1 MIVRWLVAQPG
12 RIFYGWWIVGAG
24 LVSMTL
30 SSGLFFNG
38 FGFYFLPIQTQF
50 GWSSTAMSGA
60 VSLSRLESGLLGPI
74 EGYLIQRYGPQRVML
89 VGFVVFALGFVLLSR
104 STHIVVFY
112 AAILVMA
119 LGSGLAGFAA
129 VVAAIN
135 NWFRRN
141 RTKAFGISMLGLGLG
156 GVIFSSLLA
165 WSIAAFGW
173 QVTALASGALLIIL
187 GLPIAQLVRFSP
199 EPYGYLPDGDDPKE
213 LARAQAEAQ
222 KSGTASRRI
231 PPPDDEDFTWK
242 EALKTPA
249 FWIISVCHALA
260 LVAISATGVHQV
272 AYMEEDIGL
281 TGAQA
286 ALVVVVLSTVMMLCQ
301 PMGGVLGDRYSKK
314 HIAAICLLGHG
325 VAMVLLAMATGFG
338 FLMVYAVVQG
348 LSWGTRGPI
357 ITAMRG
363 DYFGRKDFALIN
375 GYSQVIMM
383 MGMIVGPLVAGFMAD
398 NYTYQGGFYII
409 AGMVGFGSILFLIM
423 QKPVKPTPEAAG
435 G

>member
-1 MIVRWLVAQPG
+1 MIVGWFLAQP
-12 RIFYGWWIVGAG
+12 RKLFYGWWIVGAG

-38 FGFYFLPIQTQF
+38 FGFYFLPIQSQF

-60 VSLSRLESGLLGPI
+60 VSLSRLESGLLGPL
-74 EGYLIQRYGPQRVML
+74 EGYLIQRYGPQRVMF
-89 VGFVVFALGFVLLSR
+89 VGFLVFALGFALLSQ
-104 STHIVVFY
+104 STHIVTFY

-165 WSIAAFGW
+165 WSIAEFGW
-173 QVTALASGALLIIL
+173 QNTALFSGALLLIL
-187 GLPIAQLVRFSP
+187 GLPIARIVRYSP
-199 EPYGYLPDGDDPKE
+199 EPYGLLPDGDKPEDE
-213 LARAQAEAQ
+213 AE
-222 KSGTASRRI
+222 SSSDDETRRRI
-231 PPPDDEDFTWK
+231 VPPSDEDFTWK
-242 EALKTPA
+242 EALQTPA

-272 AYMEEDIGL
+272 AYMENDLGL
-281 TGAQA
+281 SGARA

-301 PMGGVLGDRYSKK
+301 PMGGFLGDRYSKK
-314 HIAAICLLGHG
+314 HIAALCLLGHG
-325 VAMVLLAMATGFG
+325 AAMVLLAMATGFG

-348 LSWGTRGPI
+348 LG
-357 ITAMRG
+357 
-363 DYFGRKDFALIN
+363 GR
-375 GYSQVIMM
+375 
-383 MGMIVGPLVAGFMAD
+383 AGR
-398 NYTYQGGFYII
+398 
-409 AGMVGFGSILFLIM
+409 
-423 QKPVKPTPEAAG
+423 
-435 G
+435 

>member
-1 MIVRWLVAQPG
+1 MLVGWFLAQPKKL
-12 RIFYGWWIVGAG
+12 FYGWWIVGAG

-38 FGFYFLPIQTQF
+38 FGFYFLPIQSQF
-50 GWSSTAMSGA
+50 NWSSTAMSGA
-60 VSLSRLESGLLGPI
+60 VSLSRLESGLLGPL

-89 VGFVVFALGFVLLSR
+89 VGYLVFAAGFALLSQ
-104 STHIVVFY
+104 SNHIVIFY
-112 AAILVMA
+112 LAILVMA

-141 RTKAFGISMLGLGLG
+141 KTKAFGISMLGLGLG
-156 GVIFSSLLA
+156 GVIFSSFLA
-165 WSIAAFGW
+165 WSIAEYGW
-173 QVTALASGALLIIL
+173 ENTALFSAGILLIV
-187 GLPIAQLVRFSP
+187 GLPISMMVRYSP
-199 EPYGYLPDGDDPKE
+199 EPYGLLPDGDAPE
-213 LARAQAEAQ
+213 EEEESSTEERPRRRVYP
-222 KSGTASRRI
+222 TA
-231 PPPDDEDFTWK
+231 DEDFTWK
-242 EALKTPA
+242 EALQTPA

-272 AYMEEDIGL
+272 AYMEEDLGL
-281 TGAQA
+281 SGASA
-286 ALVVVVLSTVMMLCQ
+286 ALVVVVLSSVMMVCQ
-301 PMGGVLGDRYSKK
+301 PVGGFLGDRYSKR
-314 HIAAICLLGHG
+314 HIAALCLLGHG

-338 FLMVYAVVQG
+338 FLMIYAVVQG

-383 MGMIVGPLVAGFMAD
+383 MGMIVGPLVAGYMAD
-398 NYTYQGGFYII
+398 NYSYQSGFLII
-409 AGMVGFGSILFLIM
+409 AGLVAMGSILFLIM
-423 QKPVKPTPEAAG
+423 RQPVKKSRGRAAG
-435 G
+435 

>member
-1 MIVRWLVAQPG
+1 MIVGWFLTQP
-12 RIFYGWWIVGAG
+12 RKLFYGWWIVGAG

-38 FGFYFLPIQTQF
+38 FGFYFLPIQSQF

-60 VSLSRLESGLLGPI
+60 VSLSRLESGLLGPL
-74 EGYLIQRYGPQRVML
+74 EGYLIQRYGPQRVMF
-89 VGFVVFALGFVLLSR
+89 VGFIVFALGFVLLSR
-104 STHIVVFY
+104 STHIVTFY

-141 RTKAFGISMLGLGLG
+141 RSKAFGISMLGLGLG

-165 WSIAAFGW
+165 WSIAEYGW
-173 QVTALASGALLIIL
+173 QNTALFSGALLLIL
-187 GLPIAQLVRFSP
+187 GIPISRIVRFSP
-199 EPYGYLPDGDDPKE
+199 EPYGLLPDGDDPNE
-213 LARAQAEAQ
+213 GAESAADG
-222 KSGTASRRI
+222 KAVRRPA
-231 PPPDDEDFTWK
+231 PPLDEDFTWK
-242 EALKTPA
+242 EALQTPA

-272 AYMEEDIGL
+272 AYMEEDLGL
-281 TGAQA
+281 SGARA

-301 PMGGVLGDRYSKK
+301 PMGGFLGDRYSKK
-314 HIAAICLLGHG
+314 HIAAVCLLGHG

-338 FLMVYAVVQG
+338 FLMIYAVVQG

-375 GYSQVIMM
+375 GYSQVVMM

-398 NYTYQGGFYII
+398 NYSYRGGFLII
-409 AGMVGFGSILFLIM
+409 AAMVGLGSILFLIM
-423 QKPVKPTPEAAG
+423 RQPIKKRAEGTVG
-435 G
+435 

>member
-1 MIVRWLVAQPG
+1 MIVGWFLAQP
-12 RIFYGWWIVGAG
+12 RKLFYGWWIVGAG

-38 FGFYFLPIQTQF
+38 FGFYFLPIQSQF

-60 VSLSRLESGLLGPI
+60 VSLSRLESGLLGPL
-74 EGYLIQRYGPQRVML
+74 EGYLIQRYGPQRVMF
-89 VGFVVFALGFVLLSR
+89 VGFLVFALGFALLSQ
-104 STHIVVFY
+104 STHIVTFY

-141 RTKAFGISMLGLGLG
+141 RSKAFGISMLGLGLG

-165 WSIAAFGW
+165 WSIAEFGW
-173 QVTALASGALLIIL
+173 QNTALFSGALLLIL
-187 GLPIAQLVRFSP
+187 GIPISRMVRFSP
-199 EPYGYLPDGDDPKE
+199 EPYGLLPDGDDPNE
-213 LARAQAEAQ
+213 EAESTTDG
-222 KSGTASRRI
+222 KGRRR
-231 PPPDDEDFTWK
+231 PVPSLDEDFTWK
-242 EALKTPA
+242 EALQTPA

-272 AYMEEDIGL
+272 AYMEEDLGL
-281 TGAQA
+281 SGARA

-301 PMGGVLGDRYSKK
+301 PMGGFLGDRYSKK

-338 FLMVYAVVQG
+338 FLMIYAVVQG

-398 NYTYQGGFYII
+398 NYSYRGGFLII
-409 AGMVGFGSILFLIM
+409 AAMVGLGSILFLIM
-423 QKPVKPTPEAAG
+423 RQPTKKRAEGAV
-435 G
+435 

>member
-1 MIVRWLVAQPG
+1 MIVGWFLTQP
-12 RIFYGWWIVGAG
+12 RKLFYGWWIVGAG

-38 FGFYFLPIQTQF
+38 FGFYFLPIQSQF

-60 VSLSRLESGLLGPI
+60 VSLSRLESGLLGPL
-74 EGYLIQRYGPQRVML
+74 EGYLIQRYGPQRVMF
-89 VGFVVFALGFVLLSR
+89 VGFIVFALGFVLLSR
-104 STHIVVFY
+104 STHIVTFY

-165 WSIAAFGW
+165 WSIVEFGW
-173 QVTALASGALLIIL
+173 QNTALFSGALLLIL
-187 GLPIAQLVRFSP
+187 GLPISQIVRYSP
-199 EPYGYLPDGDDPKE
+199 EPYGYLPDGDD
-213 LARAQAEAQ
+213 AEEVESAEDEKQ
-222 KSGTASRRI
+222 VRRMT
-231 PPPDDEDFTWK
+231 PTPDEDFTWR
-242 EALKTPA
+242 EALGTWA
-249 FWIISVCHALA
+249 FWIISICHALA

-272 AYMEEDIGL
+272 AYMEKDLGL
-281 TGAQA
+281 SEQSAAQ
-286 ALVVVVLSTVMMLCQ
+286 VVVVLSAVMMLCQ
-301 PMGGVLGDRYSKK
+301 PMGGFLGDRYSKK

-398 NYTYQGGFYII
+398 NYSYRGGFLII
-409 AGMVGFGSILFLIM
+409 AAMVGLGSILFLIM
-423 QKPVKPTPEAAG
+423 RQPTKKRAEG
-435 G
+435 TVG

>member
-1 MIVRWLVAQPG
+1 MIVGWFLAQPK
-12 RIFYGWWIVGAG
+12 RLFYGWWIVIAG

-38 FGFYFLPIQTQF
+38 FGFYFLPIQSQF

-60 VSLSRLESGLLGPI
+60 VSLSRLESGLLGPL
-74 EGYLIQRYGPQRVML
+74 EGYLIQRHGPQRIML
-89 VGFVVFALGFVLLSR
+89 VGFVVFALGFAFLSQANN
-104 STHIVVFY
+104 IFIFY
-112 AAILVMA
+112 VAILVMA

-129 VVAAIN
+129 VVASIN

-141 RTKAFGISMLGLGLG
+141 RSKAFGISMLGLGLG

-165 WSIAAFGW
+165 WSISAYGW
-173 QVTALASGALLIIL
+173 PLTALASGGLLLVL
-187 GLPIAQLVRFSP
+187 GIPISRVVRFSP
-199 EPYGYLPDGDDPKE
+199 EPYGYLPDGDDPNE
-213 LARAQAEAQ
+213 EAESPTDE
-222 KSGTASRRI
+222 KPRRRLE
-231 PPPDDEDFTWK
+231 PPADEDFTWR

-272 AYMEEDIGL
+272 AYMEEDLGL
-281 TGAQA
+281 SGASA
-286 ALVVVVLSTVMMLCQ
+286 ALVVVVLSSVMMVCQ
-301 PMGGVLGDRYSKK
+301 PMGGFLGDRYSKR
-314 HIAAICLLGHG
+314 HIAALCLLGHG

-338 FLMVYAVVQG
+338 SLMVYAVVQG
-348 LSWGTRGPI
+348 LAWGTRGPI

-383 MGMIVGPLVAGFMAD
+383 MGMIVGPLLAGFMAD
-398 NYTYQGGFYII
+398 NYSYSSGFLII
-409 AGMVGFGSILFLIM
+409 SGMVGAGSILFLIM
-423 QKPVKPTPEAAG
+423 RKPIKKSADGVVG
-435 G
+435 

>member
-1 MIVRWLVAQPG
+1 MIVGWLLSQP
-12 RIFYGWWIVGAG
+12 RKLFYGWWIVGAG

-60 VSLSRLESGLLGPI
+60 VSLSRLESGLLGPL
-74 EGYLIQRYGPQRVML
+74 EGYLIQRYGPQRIML

-104 STHIVVFY
+104 SNHILVFY

-165 WSIAAFGW
+165 WSIAEFGW
-173 QVTALASGALLIIL
+173 QFTALASGALLLIL
-187 GLPIAQLVRFSP
+187 GLPIAGIVRYSP
-199 EPYGYLPDGDDPKE
+199 EPYGYLPDGDSPQED
-213 LARAQAEAQ
+213 AESSAGE
-222 KSGTASRRI
+222 KPRRGVE
-231 PPPDDEDFTWK
+231 PPSDEDFTWK
-242 EALKTPA
+242 EALQTPA

-272 AYMEEDIGL
+272 AYMEEDLGL
-281 TGAQA
+281 SGPSA

-301 PMGGVLGDRYSKK
+301 PVGGVLGDRYSKK
-314 HIAAICLLGHG
+314 HIAALCLLGHG
-325 VAMVLLAMATGFG
+325 AAMALLAMATGFG

-383 MGMIVGPLVAGFMAD
+383 MGMIVGPLLAGFMKD
-398 NYTYQGGFYII
+398 NYSYQGGFLII
-409 AGMVGFGSILFLIM
+409 AGLVGAGSLLFLVM
-423 QKPVKPTPEAAG
+423 RQPRKKSTSGTVG
-435 G
+435 